1 MRWMVLCFLTLL
13 WGCNTGTP
21 YFWSRPAASVMV
33 EGVAF
38 DVRQRGFRVEAV
50 RRSFLATP
58 DKHRIILQAAEAIH
72 QVNQCRNIAIT
83 KADPSVIEGHLRC
96 GFN

>member
-1 MRWMVLCFLTLL
+1 MTLL

-72 QVNQCRNIAIT
+72 QVTQCRNIAIT

>member
-1 MRWMVLCFLTLL
+1 
-13 WGCNTGTP
+13 
-21 YFWSRPAASVMV
+21 MV

-38 DVRQRGFRVEAV
+38 DVRQRGFRVEGV

-72 QVNQCRNIAIT
+72 QVTQCRNIAIT
-83 KADPSVIEGHLRC
+83 KADPSVIEGHVPF